1 MAGRHTPAHPTH
13 LPSIS
18 GDALLAAAAL
28 ARVRVLPLY
37 VAHVC
42 LSLRQTTDDIEVAG
56 LTRDDGFLRDD
67 GVLLVLIVLRDDG
80 QTADDIEETAVAR

>member
-1 MAGRHTPAHPTH
+1 MYRPR
-13 LPSIS
+13 LPV
-18 GDALLAAAAL
+18 G
-28 ARVRVLPLY
+28 
-37 VAHVC
+37 

-80 QTADDIEETAVAR
+80 QTADDIEETAVSR